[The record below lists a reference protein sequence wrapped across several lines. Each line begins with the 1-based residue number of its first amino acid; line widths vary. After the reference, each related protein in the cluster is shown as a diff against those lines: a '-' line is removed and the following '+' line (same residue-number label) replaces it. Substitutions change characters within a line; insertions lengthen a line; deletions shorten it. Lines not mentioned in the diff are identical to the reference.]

1 MNLLH
6 LRYFSELARRLH
18 YSRTAEALC
27 ITQPTLSYAIREL
40 EKELGVP
47 LFERNG
53 RNVRLTRYGQAFQ
66 EIVDRSLTG
75 LDAGI
80 AKLQQVRD
88 GGGEIRL
95 GFLRGLGVD
104 LIPGLAEGFLREV
117 PDSGIRFSF
126 HSGPADALLE
136 GLRAG
141 TYDLVFASRP
151 TSDERFLCTPV
162 WQQDLVVIV
171 PKGHPL
177 AGRGTVALRETLPY
191 PQIVFAEGT
200 GLRRVIR
207 QMFREIGGQPVIAY
221 EVQEDQVVAGLVAH
235 GFGIAVV
242 PAMEMLHRLDV
253 EILTI
258 AEPQKDWNFYLISNR
273 QGYQPPAVFRFRR
286 YVEQRTGEKEET

>member
-6 LRYFSELARRLH
+6 LRYFSELARCQH
-18 YSRTAEALC
+18 YSRAAEALC

-47 LFERNG
+47 LLERNG

-80 AKLQQVRD
+80 AKLRQVRD

-117 PDSGIRFSF
+117 PDSGIRFTF
-126 HSGPADALLE
+126 HSGPTDALLE

-162 WQQDLVVIV
+162 WRQDLVVIV

-207 QMFREIGGQPVIAY
+207 QMFREIGSQPVIAY

-273 QGYQPPAVFRFRR
+273 QGYQPPAVIRFRR
-286 YVEQRTGEKEET
+286 YVEQRTGEKEEP

>member
-1 MNLLH
+1 M
-6 LRYFSELARRLH
+6 
-18 YSRTAEALC
+18 
-27 ITQPTLSYAIREL
+27 
-40 EKELGVP
+40 
-47 LFERNG
+47 
-53 RNVRLTRYGQAFQ
+53 
-66 EIVDRSLTG
+66 
-75 LDAGI
+75 
-80 AKLQQVRD
+80 
-88 GGGEIRL
+88 
-95 GFLRGLGVD
+95 
-104 LIPGLAEGFLREV
+104 
-117 PDSGIRFSF
+117 
-126 HSGPADALLE
+126 
-136 GLRAG
+136 
-141 TYDLVFASRP
+141 FASRP

-162 WQQDLVVIV
+162 WRQDLVVIV

-258 AEPQKDWNFYLISNR
+258 AEPRKDWNFYLISNR

-286 YVEQRTGEKEET
+286 YVEQRTGEKEEP